1 MKTPP
6 PSTTSVGRT
15 LLGFVALVLL
25 VLVCYAPSIPGDFIW
40 DDDANVTQNPTLR
53 NTAGLARIWTDIHA
67 NQQFYPLIHTS
78 FWIEYQMWELWASG
92 YRITN
97 LLLHALVAG
106 LIWITLRR
114 LSVPGAWVAAA
125 IFALHPVQVETVA
138 WITERKNLLSVL
150 FYFAALLVYLRFA
163 GLDGQGRAPYRRW
176 SVYALSLLLFTA
188 AMLSKTAVLT
198 LPATL
203 LVILWWK
210 NGRLSWKDAGL
221 VSPMLVIGAALGA
234 VTASIEWGQ
243 VGAVG
248 HEWQLGPL
256 ERIIVAG
263 RAFWFYATHLVFPFR
278 LNFIYPRWSVDAA
291 AVWQFAFPVAALALT
306 ALLWRR
312 REQIGRGPLAAIL
325 FFGITLSPALGFLDF
340 YFQIYSFV
348 QDHFQYLACAGL
360 IALCTGLVTHG
371 LKRVHER
378 AGVVAAGLV
387 LVVLGGLTWQRSS
400 YFTSQE
406 VLWTRTLERNPGAW
420 MADINLG
427 LVYAGAGRFDEA
439 AERFRKAL
447 ATEHVQHDKARYN
460 LGWVLERQGDIA
472 GARAQYEQAIEL
484 NPVNADARNNLGL
497 ILVNEGRLDEATEQF
512 TAAIEGEPQNTR
524 VRFNLAMQQIRQGQ
538 RIEPEKHLRDA
549 IRLDP
554 MYKDAVEQLARLLLD
569 QGRHEDAAELYR
581 HTLAIQP
588 DNYDAQFNLGLTLEA
603 LNDFA
608 GAERHYRKAIR
619 LAPNLAPAYNNL
631 AIILYRSKR
640 YPEAWS
646 AVRSYQAAG
655 GTPHPDFLNAL
666 STAHP
671 PPR

>member
-1 MKTPP
+1 
-6 PSTTSVGRT
+6 
-15 LLGFVALVLL
+15 
-25 VLVCYAPSIPGDFIW
+25 
-40 DDDANVTQNPTLR
+40 
-53 NTAGLARIWTDIHA
+53 
-67 NQQFYPLIHTS
+67 
-78 FWIEYQMWELWASG
+78 
-92 YRITN
+92 
-97 LLLHALVAG
+97 
-106 LIWITLRR
+106 
-114 LSVPGAWVAAA
+114 
-125 IFALHPVQVETVA
+125 
-138 WITERKNLLSVL
+138 
-150 FYFAALLVYLRFA
+150 
-163 GLDGQGRAPYRRW
+163 
-176 SVYALSLLLFTA
+176 
-188 AMLSKTAVLT
+188 
-198 LPATL
+198 
-203 LVILWWK
+203 
-210 NGRLSWKDAGL
+210 
-221 VSPMLVIGAALGA
+221 
-234 VTASIEWGQ
+234 
-243 VGAVG
+243 
-248 HEWQLGPL
+248 
-256 ERIIVAG
+256 
-263 RAFWFYATHLVFPFR
+263 
-278 LNFIYPRWSVDAA
+278 
-291 AVWQFAFPVAALALT
+291 
-306 ALLWRR
+306 
-312 REQIGRGPLAAIL
+312 PLAAVL

-360 IALCTGLVTHG
+360 IALLTGLVTHG

-427 LVYAGAGRFDEA
+427 LVYAGEGRFDEA
-439 AERFRKAL
+439 ADRFRKAL

-497 ILVNEGRLDEATEQF
+497 ILINEGRLDEATEQF
-512 TAAIEGEPQNTR
+512 TAAIEGEPRNTR
-524 VRFNLAMQQIRQGQ
+524 ARFNLAMQQIRAGQ

-569 QGRHEDAAELYR
+569 QGRHEDAAEFYR
-581 HTLAIQP
+581 HALAIQP

-603 LNDFA
+603 LNDFP
-608 GAERHYRKAIR
+608 GAEHHYRNAIR

-640 YPEAWS
+640 YPEAW
-646 AVRSYQAAG
+646 AAIRSYQAAG
-655 GTPHPDFLNAL
+655 GTPHPDFLTAL
-666 STAHP
+666 TTAHP